1 MDRSKTTY
9 KISVGDR
16 KTFSITKVSRSII
29 EVVIKMV
36 INITEIIRV

>member
-16 KTFSITKVSRSII
+16 KTSSITKVNRSII
-29 EVVIKMV
+29 EVVTNMV